1 LGFFFGGKNFFG
13 VRVAEARL
21 GFQKLKNRLLIK
33 NSERVDRSWPGE
45 APAKQ
50 VYDGK
55 GKYCKGCLLKFDSD
69 QNCQLV
75 QLKPTRKKK
84 KVQKTKAW
92 VSFFN

>member
-1 LGFFFGGKNFFG
+1 MREF
-13 VRVAEARL
+13 
-21 GFQKLKNRLLIK
+21 KNRVLIK

-45 APAKQ
+45 APARQ
-50 VYDGK
+50 AYDGK

-69 QNCQLV
+69 EKCQLV
-75 QLKPTRKKK
+75 QLKPARKKK

>member
-1 LGFFFGGKNFFG
+1 LVFWGKNFFG
-13 VRVAEARL
+13 VRVADASL
-21 GFQKLKNRLLIK
+21 GFQKFKYRVLIK

-45 APAKQ
+45 APAIQ
-50 VYDGK
+50 VYDRK

-69 QNCQLV
+69 EKCQLV
-75 QLKPTRKKK
+75 QLKPARKKK